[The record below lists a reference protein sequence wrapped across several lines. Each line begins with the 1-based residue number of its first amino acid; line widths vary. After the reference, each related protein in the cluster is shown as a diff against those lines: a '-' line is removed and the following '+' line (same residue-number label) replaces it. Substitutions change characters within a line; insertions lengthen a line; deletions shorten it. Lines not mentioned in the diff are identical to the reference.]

1 MDLTAKE
8 LYDQYGKEGVLLELK
23 GNLKVKIENIAGF
36 SNGNKGDLIFVPD
49 EKALEIAIKG
59 NCSAMVIDKKLAE
72 LSSKISNEIAI
83 FISANIAL
91 SHAKIKLKYSD
102 HDYGQS
108 GWERIHS
115 SSVIHQSVEIPSS
128 TTIGPNVVIEK
139 GAIIGENCKIMANV
153 VIEHNAII
161 GNNVRIHPSTI
172 IGWDCKIG
180 NDCLILSNS
189 VIGSEGFG
197 YSQDQ
202 FFNHHRIPQTGNVVI
217 GNKVTIG
224 ANNTIDRGTYG
235 PTTIGEGTIFDN
247 ICHTAHNVTIGKNCI
262 ILSGWL
268 CAGSTTIGDRVVA
281 SGGAIIR
288 DHISICDDVYLVHRA
303 GVLFDIKE
311 KGMYAGT
318 PTLKMQDYKEN
329 LKIAQNLKS
338 LATDIE
344 RLKKLKQLK

>member
-8 LYDQYGKEGVLLELK
+8 LYSQYGKEGVLLELK
-23 GNLKVKIENIAGF
+23 GNQNVKIENIASF
-36 SNGNKGDLIFVPD
+36 SNCNKGDLIFVPD
-49 EKALEIAIKG
+49 EKALDIAIKG
-59 NCSAMVIDKKLAE
+59 NCSAMVIDKKIVE
-72 LSSKISNEIAI
+72 LTSKISNEIAI

-102 HDYGQS
+102 HDYCQS
-108 GWERIHS
+108 GWGKIHPS
-115 SSVIHQSVEIPSS
+115 SIIHQYVKIPSS

-139 GAIIGENCKIMANV
+139 GASIGENCNIMSNV

-161 GNNVRIHPSTI
+161 GNNVRIHPSTT

-224 ANNTIDRGTYG
+224 ASNTVDRGTYG
-235 PTTIGEGTIFDN
+235 PTTIGDGTIFDN

-268 CAGSTTIGDRVVA
+268 CAGSTTIGNRVVA

-311 KGMYAGT
+311 KGMYGGT
-318 PTLKMQDYKEN
+318 PILKMDDYKEN

-338 LATDIE
+338 LVEDV
-344 RLKKLKQLK
+344 KKIKINQK

>member
-8 LYDQYGKEGVLLELK
+8 LYDQYGKEGVLLELN

-153 VIEHNAII
+153 VIEHNAIL

-268 CAGSTTIGDRVVA
+268 CAGSTTIGDCVVA

-318 PTLKMQDYKEN
+318 PILKMQDYKEN

>member
-59 NCSAMVIDKKLAE
+59 NCSAMVIDKKLVE

-153 VIEHNAII
+153 VIEHNAIL

-235 PTTIGEGTIFDN
+235 PTKIGEGTIFDN

-318 PTLKMQDYKEN
+318 PILKMQDYKEN

>member
-8 LYDQYGKEGVLLELK
+8 LYDQYGKEGVLLELN

-59 NCSAMVIDKKLAE
+59 NCSAMVIDKKLVE

-153 VIEHNAII
+153 VIEHNAIL

-318 PTLKMQDYKEN
+318 PILKMQDYKEN
-329 LKIAQNLKS
+329 LKIAQNLKN

-344 RLKKLKQLK
+344 RLKKLK

>member
-1 MDLTAKE
+1 MNLTAKE

-115 SSVIHQSVEIPSS
+115 SSFIHQSVEIPSS

-139 GAIIGENCKIMANV
+139 GAIIGENCNIMANV

-318 PTLKMQDYKEN
+318 PILKMQDYKEN

-344 RLKKLKQLK
+344 RLKKLK

>member
-108 GWERIHS
+108 GWKRIHS

-128 TTIGPNVVIEK
+128 TTIGPKVVIEK

-189 VIGSEGFG
+189 VVGSEGFG

-318 PTLKMQDYKEN
+318 PILKMQDYKEN

-338 LATDIE
+338 LATNIE
-344 RLKKLKQLK
+344 RLKKLK

>member
-8 LYDQYGKEGVLLELK
+8 LFSQYGKEGVLIELK
-23 GNLKVKIENIAGF
+23 GNQNIIIENISAF
-36 SNGNKGDLIFVPD
+36 SNGKKGDLIFVPD
-49 EKALEIAIKG
+49 ERALEIAIKG
-59 NCSAMVIDKKLAE
+59 NCSAMVIDKKMAE
-72 LSSKISNEIAI
+72 LSSKINNEIAI

-91 SHAKIKLKYSD
+91 SHAKIKLKYSE
-102 HDYGQS
+102 HNYSKS
-108 GWERIHS
+108 GWERIHPS
-115 SSVIHQSVEIPSS
+115 SIIHQSVVIPSS
-128 TTIGPNVVIEK
+128 TTIGPNVIIEK
-139 GAIIGENCKIMANV
+139 GAVIGENCNIMANV

-161 GNNVRIHPSTI
+161 GNNVRIHPSTT

-180 NDCLILSNS
+180 NDCLILGNS

-202 FFNHHRIPQTGNVVI
+202 FFNHHRIPQTGNVEI

-224 ANNTIDRGTYG
+224 ASNTVDRGTYG
-235 PTTIGEGTIFDN
+235 PTTIGHGTIFDN

-311 KGMYAGT
+311 KGMYGGT
-318 PTLKMQDYKEN
+318 PILKMEDYKEN
-329 LKIAQNLKS
+329 LKIAQNLKV
-338 LATDIE
+338 LAEDIE
-344 RLKKLKQLK
+344 KLKILK

>member
-139 GAIIGENCKIMANV
+139 GVIIGENCKIMANV

-224 ANNTIDRGTYG
+224 ANNTVDRGTYG

-318 PTLKMQDYKEN
+318 PILKMQDYKEN

>member
-8 LYDQYGKEGVLLELK
+8 LYDQYGKEGFLLELK

-59 NCSAMVIDKKLAE
+59 NCSAMVIDKKLVE

-153 VIEHNAII
+153 VIEHNAIL

-235 PTTIGEGTIFDN
+235 PTTVGEGTIFDN

-318 PTLKMQDYKEN
+318 PILKMQDYKEN
-329 LKIAQNLKS
+329 LKIAQNLKN

-344 RLKKLKQLK
+344 RLKKLK

>member
-59 NCSAMVIDKKLAE
+59 NCSAMVIDKKLVE

-139 GAIIGENCKIMANV
+139 GAVIGENCKIMANV
-153 VIEHNAII
+153 VIEHNAIL

-318 PTLKMQDYKEN
+318 PILKMQDYKEN

-344 RLKKLKQLK
+344 RLKKLK

>member
-153 VIEHNAII
+153 VIEHNAIL

>member
-59 NCSAMVIDKKLAE
+59 NCSAMVIDKKLVE

-153 VIEHNAII
+153 VIEHNAIL

-235 PTTIGEGTIFDN
+235 PTKIGEGTIFDN

-318 PTLKMQDYKEN
+318 PILKMQDYKEN

-344 RLKKLKQLK
+344 RLKKLK

>member
-344 RLKKLKQLK
+344 RLKKLK

>member
-59 NCSAMVIDKKLAE
+59 NCSAMVIDKKLVE

-153 VIEHNAII
+153 VIEHNAIL

-318 PTLKMQDYKEN
+318 PILKMQDYKEN
-329 LKIAQNLKS
+329 LKIAQNLKN

-344 RLKKLKQLK
+344 RLKKLK

>member
-115 SSVIHQSVEIPSS
+115 SSFIHQSVEIPSS

-139 GAIIGENCKIMANV
+139 GAIIGENCNIMANV

-318 PTLKMQDYKEN
+318 PILKMQDYKEN

-344 RLKKLKQLK
+344 RLKKLK

>member
-8 LYDQYGKEGVLLELK
+8 LYDQYGKEGVLLELN
-23 GNLKVKIENIAGF
+23 GNLKVKIKNIAGF

-153 VIEHNAII
+153 VIEHNAIL

-235 PTTIGEGTIFDN
+235 PTTVGEGTIFDN

-318 PTLKMQDYKEN
+318 PILKMQDYKEN
-329 LKIAQNLKS
+329 LKIAQNLKN

-344 RLKKLKQLK
+344 RLKKLK

>member
-23 GNLKVKIENIAGF
+23 GNLKVKIKNIAGF
-36 SNGNKGDLIFVPD
+36 SNGKKGDLIFVPD

-139 GAIIGENCKIMANV
+139 GAIIGENCNIMANV

-344 RLKKLKQLK
+344 RLKKLK

>member
-108 GWERIHS
+108 GWKRIHS

-318 PTLKMQDYKEN
+318 PILKMQDYKEN

-344 RLKKLKQLK
+344 RLKKLK

>member
-115 SSVIHQSVEIPSS
+115 SSFIHQSVEIPSS

-139 GAIIGENCKIMANV
+139 GAIIGENCNIMANV

-344 RLKKLKQLK
+344 RLKKLK

>member
-59 NCSAMVIDKKLAE
+59 NCSAMVIDKKLVE

-318 PTLKMQDYKEN
+318 PILKMQDYKEN

-344 RLKKLKQLK
+344 RLKKLK

>member
-108 GWERIHS
+108 GWKRIHS

-139 GAIIGENCKIMANV
+139 GAIVGENCKIMANV

-344 RLKKLKQLK
+344 RLKKLK

>member
-115 SSVIHQSVEIPSS
+115 STVIHQSVEIPSS

-139 GAIIGENCKIMANV
+139 GVIIGENCKIMANV

-202 FFNHHRIPQTGNVVI
+202 FFKHHRIPQTGNVVI

-318 PTLKMQDYKEN
+318 PILKMQDYKEN

-344 RLKKLKQLK
+344 RLKKLK

>member
-128 TTIGPNVVIEK
+128 TTIGPKVVIEK
-139 GAIIGENCKIMANV
+139 GAIVGENCKIMANV

-344 RLKKLKQLK
+344 RLKKLK

>member
-59 NCSAMVIDKKLAE
+59 NCSAMVIDKKLVE

-153 VIEHNAII
+153 VIEHNAIL

-224 ANNTIDRGTYG
+224 ANNTVDRGTYG

-318 PTLKMQDYKEN
+318 PILKMQDYKEN
-329 LKIAQNLKS
+329 LKIAQNLKN

-344 RLKKLKQLK
+344 RLKKLK

>member
-8 LYDQYGKEGVLLELK
+8 LYDQYGKEGVLLELN

-139 GAIIGENCKIMANV
+139 GAISGEDCKIMATV
-153 VIEHNAII
+153 VIAHNAII

-268 CAGSTTIGDRVVA
+268 CAGSTTIGDRVVD

-318 PTLKMQDYKEN
+318 PILKMQDYKEN

>member
-115 SSVIHQSVEIPSS
+115 STVIHQSVEIPSS
-128 TTIGPNVVIEK
+128 TTIGPKVVIEK
-139 GAIIGENCKIMANV
+139 GAIVGENCNIMANV

-318 PTLKMQDYKEN
+318 PILKMQDYKEN
-329 LKIAQNLKS
+329 LKIGQNLKS

-344 RLKKLKQLK
+344 RLKKLK